1 MSHVESSSLR
11 RVLFL
16 CNDVIGEKMA
26 GAGIRYWELARA
38 LSCYTGSG
46 PVIGFDVTLA
56 VLPFI
61 PEPILSEPMPF
72 PAHICRCQDAAEVRS
87 LALETEVI
95 ITQGIVLSTY
105 PFLARLGRP
114 LALDFWIP
122 FVLERLHVDTDT
134 TAGKN
139 LFSYES
145 YLGSQALQVRWA
157 DFIFCNSEKQR
168 DYWLGVMSALGR
180 VNPYSHA
187 DDPTLRRLIDVV
199 PFGMP
204 SELPRHT
211 RQVLKG
217 AYPGIAAEDK
227 VLLWLSGIW
236 NWFDAPTL
244 IRAMARISERR
255 SDVKLFFMGI
265 KHPSPTSQQVE
276 ATAQTIALSQEL
288 GLYDRMVFFRDW
300 VPYAERADYLL
311 EADIGV
317 NLQQDHLEARF
328 AFRTRYLDY
337 LWTALP
343 MVVTRGDVLS
353 ELVESQHLGRVVA
366 PGDVDRLVG
375 AILSL
380 LDQPNLRET
389 FRPRF
394 EQVAATFRW
403 EVVARPLIEFCLAP
417 RFAPDKAYLRRS
429 SVFQLGPTPA
439 WRLPSKAWRA
449 LRLGGVSRLVRQV
462 NEYRRWL
469 LNR

>member
-1 MSHVESSSLR
+1 VKSSSLR
-11 RVLFL
+11 KVLFL

-38 LSCYTGSG
+38 LSHCACSD
-46 PVIGFDVTLA
+46 PVTGFDVTLA

-61 PEPILSEPMPF
+61 PEPILPDPLPF
-72 PAHICRCQDAAEVRS
+72 PAHISRCQNAAEIRS

-105 PFLARLGRP
+105 PFLAHLGKP

-134 TAGKN
+134 TAGKG

-168 DYWLGVMSALGR
+168 DYWLGVMSVLGR
-180 VNPYSHA
+180 VNPYTHT
-187 DDPTLRRLIDVV
+187 DDPTLRRTIDVV
-199 PFGMP
+199 PFGLP
-204 SELPRHT
+204 SEPPRHT

-217 AYPGIAAEDK
+217 VYPGIAAEDK

-244 IRAMARISERR
+244 IRAMACISERR
-255 SDVKLFFMGI
+255 PDVKLFFMGI
-265 KHPSPTSQQVE
+265 KHPSPTSPQMQ
-276 ATAQTIALSQEL
+276 ATAETIALSQEL
-288 GLYDRMVFFRDW
+288 GLYDRTVFFKDW
-300 VPYAERADYLL
+300 VPYAERANYLL

-337 LWTALP
+337 LWAALP

-366 PGDVDRLVG
+366 PGDVEGLVE

-380 LDQPNLRET
+380 LDQPNLRGT

-394 EQVAATFRW
+394 EQVAADFRW
-403 EVVARPLIEFCLAP
+403 EVVARPLVEFCLAP
-417 RFAPDKAYLRRS
+417 RFAPDKEYLRGNQAFGS
-429 SVFQLGPTPA
+429 GPTP
-439 WRLPSKAWRA
+439 WWELSSKAWRA
-449 LRLGGVSRLVRQV
+449 LRLGGVRRLVRQV
-462 NEYRRWL
+462 DEYRRWL
-469 LNR
+469 LSR